1 MTDTMNLPQGFE
13 DLSPVART
21 WARPTENG
29 RSEIRWGAGAADF
42 AAFHATVMPRLPQIL
57 GYLNDVPLDAMD
69 EAQTNL
75 FCLAAAF
82 AEAAPHHEL
91 YGGSPDVPF
100 SFSARRFVPGHG
112 DTVSWSSS
120 LR

>member
-1 MTDTMNLPQGFE
+1 MTDTLSLPSGFA
-13 DLSPVART
+13 DLAPFART
-21 WARPTENG
+21 WARPTENA
-29 RSEIRWGAGAADF
+29 RSEIRWSAGAAEF
-42 AAFHATVMPRLPQIL
+42 AAFYDAMMPRLPAMLDYL
-57 GYLNDVPLDAMD
+57 GQVPLQGMD

-112 DTVSWSSS
+112 DRASWA
-120 LR
+120 

>member
-1 MTDTMNLPQGFE
+1 MTDTMQLPQGYE
-13 DLSPVART
+13 DLATMAAR
-21 WARPTENG
+21 WARPTEAA
-29 RSEIRWGAGAADF
+29 RSEVRWNASAGDF
-42 AAFHATVMPRLPQIL
+42 ASLYDAMMPRLDAIL
-57 GYLNDVPLDAMD
+57 AELATLPLDGMD

-82 AEAAPHHEL
+82 AEASPHHEL

-112 DTVSWSSS
+112 ATPSWSGL

>member
-1 MTDTMNLPQGFE
+1 MTDTVKLPQGYE
-13 DLSPVART
+13 DLAGFAAK
-21 WARPTENG
+21 WARSTEHA
-29 RSEIRWGAGAADF
+29 RSEIRWAASAADF
-42 AAFHATVMPRLPQIL
+42 AAFYEAMMPRLPAIL
-57 GYLNDVPLDAMD
+57 ADLGKLPLDGMD

-112 DTVSWSSS
+112 NTPSWSQNF
-120 LR
+120 R

>member
-1 MTDTMNLPQGFE
+1 MTDTILLPSAFA
-13 DLSPVART
+13 DLAPFARK
-21 WARPTENG
+21 WARPTENA
-29 RSEIRWGAGAADF
+29 RSEIRWAATAADF
-42 AAFHATVMPRLPQIL
+42 AAFYQAVMPRLPEIL
-57 GYLNDVPLDAMD
+57 DYLGTVPLQGMD

-100 SFSARRFVPGHG
+100 SFSASRFVPGHG
-112 DTVSWSSS
+112 DTPSWAADHH
-120 LR
+120 

>member
-1 MTDTMNLPQGFE
+1 MTDSILLPPAFG
-13 DLSPVART
+13 DLAPFAHI
-21 WARPTENG
+21 WARPTENT
-29 RSEIRWGAGAADF
+29 RSEIRWAASAADF
-42 AAFHATVMPRLPQIL
+42 AAFYKAVMPRLPAIL
-57 GYLNDVPLDAMD
+57 DFLSTVPLDGMD
-69 EAQTNL
+69 QEQTNL

-112 DTVSWSSS
+112 DTPSWDTA
-120 LR
+120 R

>member
-1 MTDTMNLPQGFE
+1 MTNTVPLPQGFE
-13 DLSPVART
+13 HLAPFACA
-21 WARPTENG
+21 WARQTENA
-29 RSEIRWGAGAADF
+29 RSEIRWSAGPAEF
-42 AAFHATVMPRLPQIL
+42 AAFYAAMMPCLPEIL
-57 GYLNDVPLDAMD
+57 DHLAAVPLEGMD
-69 EAQTNL
+69 EAQINL

-112 DTVSWSSS
+112 DTVSWD
-120 LR
+120 LILH